1 MAGAISG
8 LGTTYNLPNY
18 TGELFMLSPQD
29 TPLLSMIGGLTGGR
43 QTESVEFEW
52 ETEDMRAAVVNNVQ
66 LEGAAAPTGV
76 GRVRANV
83 TNVCEIHQSTINMSW
98 TKLSAFGQKN
108 GTNNGEQNPI
118 TDELTHQLDLEIKA
132 VARDV
137 NLSFWSGSY
146 QKPTDNTTARKTRG
160 LLSAITTNVI
170 DNVSTSYGT
179 SASATTATNG
189 TITLTAHG
197 LAVGDTIRPVTVTTN
212 TEIVVGT
219 SYLVSTVPSSS
230 TFTLTKGTSV
240 SGATVTFAGTGAL
253 TFQKDAA
260 LTSAVVNNLLQGI
273 YTNGGLTESET
284 FTLWCN
290 AYQKRQ
296 LTYQFVTNAGY
307 RQEDRN
313 LGGVAVSRIISDF
326 GTLNI
331 ALDRQLPADV
341 IVATSTN
348 ELSPVFLNKPGDGH
362 FFVKPLALTGA
373 NDQVMLYGE
382 IGLAYGAELHHGFVK
397 GLTVGSATGA

>member
-43 QTESVEFEW
+43 QAESVEFEW
-52 ETEDMRAAVVNNVQ
+52 ETEDMRAAVVNNAQ

-83 TNVCEIHQSTINMSW
+83 TNVAEIHQSTINMSW
-98 TKLSAFGQKN
+98 TKLSAYGQKN

-118 TDELTHQLDLEIKA
+118 HDELTHQLDLEIKA

-137 NLSFWSGSY
+137 NLSFWSGVY

-160 LLSAITTNVI
+160 LLNAITTNVL
-170 DNVSTSYGT
+170 DNTGSTT
-179 SASATTATNG
+179 SSSATTATNG
-189 TITLTAHG
+189 TITLSAHG
-197 LAVGDTIRPVTVTTN
+197 LSNGDTIRPVTVTTN

-219 SYLVSTVPSSS
+219 SYLVSGVTTN
-230 TFTLTKGTSV
+230 TFTLTKGPLTS
-240 SGATVTFAGTGAL
+240 SAIITFAGTGAL
-253 TFQKDAA
+253 TYTKNAA
-260 LTSAVVNNLLQGI
+260 LTSATVGNLLQSI
-273 YTNGGLTESET
+273 YLAGGLTESET
-284 FTLWCN
+284 FTLWAN

-296 LTYQFVTNAGY
+296 LTAAFITNSGY

-313 LGGVAVSRIISDF
+313 LGGVNVQRIETDF
-326 GTLNI
+326 GKLNI
-331 ALDRQLPADV
+331 ALDRQLPTDV

-348 ELSPVFLNKPGDGH
+348 ELSPVFLEVPGRGH
-362 FFVKPLALTGA
+362 FFVKPLPTSGA

-397 GLTVGSATGA
+397 GLTIGSATGA

>member
-1 MAGAISG
+1 MGALTG
-8 LGTTYNLPNY
+8 LVTTYTSPNY

-52 ETEDMRAAVVNNVQ
+52 ETEDMRASTANNVQ
-66 LEGAAAPTGV
+66 LEGAAAPTGI
-76 GRVRANV
+76 GRSRSNV
-83 TNVCEIHQSTINMSW
+83 TNVAEIHQSTVNVSW
-98 TKLSAFGQKN
+98 TKLSAYGQKN

-137 NLSFWSGSY
+137 NQSFWTGVY
-146 QKPTDNTTARKTRG
+146 QKPTDNTTKRQTRG
-160 LLSAITTNVI
+160 LIPAITTNVI
-170 DNVSTSYGT
+170 DSTGSTT
-179 SASATTATNG
+179 SSSATTATNG
-189 TITLTAHG
+189 TITLSAHG
-197 LAVGDTIRPVTVTTN
+197 LVNGDTIRPVTVTTN

-219 SYLVSTVPSSS
+219 SYLVSGSTTN
-230 TFTLTKGTSV
+230 TFTLTPGPFV
-240 SGATVTFAGTGAL
+240 SSAIITFAGTGAL
-253 TFQKDAA
+253 TYTKNTVLTDAM
-260 LTSAVVNNLLQGI
+260 TGNLLQGI
-273 YTNGGLTESET
+273 YGSGGLTESET

-296 LTYQFVTNAGY
+296 LTYQFITNKGY
-307 RQEDRN
+307 RQEDRH
-313 LGGVAVSRIISDF
+313 LGGVRVTSIETDF
-326 GTLNI
+326 GYLNI
-331 ALDRQLPADV
+331 ALDRQLPTDT

-382 IGLAYGAELHHGFVK
+382 IGLAYGAERHHGLIK
-397 GLTVGSATGA
+397 GLTIGSATGA

>member
-8 LGTTYNLPNY
+8 LGTTFNLPNY

-98 TKLSAFGQKN
+98 SKLSAYGQKN
-108 GTNNGEQNPI
+108 GTNNNEQNPI

-146 QKPTDNTTARKTRG
+146 QKPTDNSTARKTRG
-160 LLSAITTNVI
+160 LLNAITTNVI
-170 DNVSTSYGT
+170 DNTVAGT
-179 SASATTATNG
+179 SASSTTATNG
-189 TITLTAHG
+189 VITLSAHG
-197 LAVGDTIRPVTVTTN
+197 LLTGDTIRPVTVTTN

-219 SYLVSTVPSSS
+219 SYLVTKIDAN
-230 TFTLTKGTSV
+230 TFTLTRGPLTSSAV
-240 SGATVTFAGTGAL
+240 ITFAGTGAL
-253 TFQKDAA
+253 TWTKNAA
-260 LTSAVVNNLLQGI
+260 LTKDTVNNLLQSI
-273 YTNGGLTESET
+273 YLAGGLTEQET
-284 FTLWCN
+284 FTLWTGG
-290 AYQKRQ
+290 YQKRK
-296 LTYQFVTNAGY
+296 LTYEFVTNAGY

-313 LGGVAVSRIISDF
+313 LGGVSVSRIISDF

-331 ALDRQLPADV
+331 ALDRQLPTDV
-341 IVATSTN
+341 VVATSTN

-382 IGLAYGAELHHGFVK
+382 IGLAYGAELHHGFIK

>member
-52 ETEDMRAAVVNNVQ
+52 ETEDMRAAIVNNVQ

-83 TNVCEIHQSTINMSW
+83 TNVVEIHQSTINMSW
-98 TKLSAFGQKN
+98 TKLSAYGQKN

-170 DNVSTSYGT
+170 DNTGSTT
-179 SASATTATNG
+179 SSSATTATNG
-189 TITLTAHG
+189 TITLSAHG
-197 LAVGDTIRPVTVTTN
+197 LSNGDTIRPVTVTTN

-219 SYLVSTVPSSS
+219 SYLVSGVTTN
-230 TFTLTKGTSV
+230 TFTLTKGPLTS
-240 SGATVTFAGTGAL
+240 SAIITFAGTGAL
-253 TFQKDAA
+253 TYTKNAV
-260 LTSAVVNNLLQGI
+260 LTASTVNNLLQSI
-273 YTNGGLTESET
+273 YSSGGLTESET

-296 LTYQFVTNAGY
+296 LTYSFVTNAGY

-331 ALDRQLPADV
+331 CLDRQLPTDV
-341 IVATSTN
+341 VVATSTN

-397 GLTVGSATGA
+397 GLTIGSATGA